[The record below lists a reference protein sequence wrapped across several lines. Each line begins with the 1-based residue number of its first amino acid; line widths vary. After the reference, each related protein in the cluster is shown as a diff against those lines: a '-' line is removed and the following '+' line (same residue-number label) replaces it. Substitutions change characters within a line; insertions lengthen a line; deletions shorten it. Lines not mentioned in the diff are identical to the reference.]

1 MITYRRLIMT
11 ETMRYGDGWRLV
23 GLISAMLVVMTV
35 GVAAIRGFDVDG
47 IRMAVRYTAR
57 SSLVLFCL
65 AFSAR
70 ATLTLFPSMWSRWQF
85 RNRRYLGLSFATS
98 HALHAVAVVAF
109 AVAAPAA
116 FAGATSAASYVFGG
130 IGYAFIAL
138 MAATSFDRTA
148 AAIGARAWRTLHLTG
163 CYYLLVQF
171 MVSFG
176 KRTPDMPLYGLFL
189 VPLIAVFV
197 LRMVAMNRRPSS
209 ALTASTPA
217 S

>member
-1 MITYRRLIMT
+1 MTSEWTAYR
-11 ETMRYGDGWRLV
+11 DGWRLV
-23 GLISAMLVVMTV
+23 ALISAVLVVMTA
-35 GVAAIRGFDVDG
+35 GVAAVTAFDVDG

-70 ATLTLFPSMWSRWQF
+70 AVLTLFPSMWSRWQF
-85 RNRRYLGLSFATS
+85 RNRRYLGLSFAIS
-98 HALHAVAVVAF
+98 HTLHAVAIVAF
-109 AVAAPAA
+109 AVTAPAA
-116 FAGATSAASYVFGG
+116 FAGATSAASYIFGG

-148 AAIGARAWRTLHLTG
+148 AAIGPRAWRALHLAG
-163 CYYLLVQF
+163 GYYLLVQF

-189 VPLIAVFV
+189 VPLIAVFA
-197 LRMVAMNRRPSS
+197 LRMIAMSRLPSG
-209 ALTASTPA
+209 ALTPSAR
-217 S
+217 